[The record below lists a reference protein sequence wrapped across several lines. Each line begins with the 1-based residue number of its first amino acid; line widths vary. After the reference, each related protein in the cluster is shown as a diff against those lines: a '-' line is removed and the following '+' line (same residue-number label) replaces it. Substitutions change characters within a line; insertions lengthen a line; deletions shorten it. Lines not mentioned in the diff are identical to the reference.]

1 MKTLKANFR
10 LIGLAW
16 KGSKAW
22 VIGTAV
28 NAMINSPRNLII
40 DVLLVG
46 TIYNFI
52 QKGRDFSGM
61 VPLLA
66 ALALFYLLNLS
77 FEAVLYGRIRAVGN
91 RKICYSID
99 RMLCG
104 NAARMPLS

>member
-16 KGSKAW
+16 KCSKEW
-22 VIGTAV
+22 GIGTAV

-52 QKGRDFSGM
+52 Q
-61 VPLLA
+61 
-66 ALALFYLLNLS
+66 N
-77 FEAVLYGRIRAVGN
+77 
-91 RKICYSID
+91 
-99 RMLCG
+99 
-104 NAARMPLS
+104 